1 MPTDRPLEMFL
12 ICTKKRIGP
21 KTVPWGTPDSTLD
34 RAEKSAEAFRE
45 QKFNR
50 MCVPE
55 VCNQLLAIFLAR
67 ATVGTSLY
75 VLLRQLVS

>member
-55 VCNQLLAIFLAR
+55 VSNQIALPAGFLNSED
-67 ATVGTSLY
+67 TPENV
-75 VLLRQLVS
+75 